1 MRTGSLGLPLTGG
14 EVGLGGEEQ
23 LLMWEHTEV
32 GVPTRQPNGSIEQGT
47 GHTRLSSGERFRLE
61 MKRWKSSTCWW
72 P

>member
-32 GVPTRQPNGSIEQGT
+32 GVPTRQPNGSIE
-47 GHTRLSSGERFRLE
+47 
-61 MKRWKSSTCWW
+61 
-72 P
+72 